1 MTKII
6 AFALS
11 LVLASFNLH
20 ADTTDAKWK
29 NIIELTKTGE
39 HCKDD
44 ENCFNRYHP
53 AIEPKATAKPGDII
67 VLHTRAALDSNYSFD
82 AVAEEFPVGIPS
94 NQNIFTPEGTRHVSL
109 RRRQSHTGVT
119 T

>member
-44 ENCFNRYHP
+44 ENCFKT
-53 AIEPKATAKPGDII
+53 IK
-67 VLHTRAALDSNYSFD
+67 SS
-82 AVAEEFPVGIPS
+82 
-94 NQNIFTPEGTRHVSL
+94 
-109 RRRQSHTGVT
+109 
-119 T
+119 